1 MESKEKMKLFYGFR
15 KKYGLYYAVVWH
27 WSNINED
34 EVFDYY
40 SRDSFEYSS
49 QAIDA
54 AKEWADIRGLEV
66 EMEP

>member
-1 MESKEKMKLFYGFR
+1 MIYYYGFR
-15 KKYGLYYAVVWH
+15 KKYGLYRGVVFH
-27 WSNINED
+27 WSDLDEE

-54 AKEWADIRGLEV
+54 AKEWADNEGMEV